1 MMEAEMAGMQ
11 PPAKEHLGHQ
21 ELEAAGRSRP
31 WRLCRERGPVV
42 TCVWD
47 LCPQSG
53 RGHIS
58 AVSAPSQPRPSLRSL
73 GTAAVGTLLV
83 IFSGSCQEPPIQP

>member
-47 LCPQSG
+47 LCPRAGEDTSLPFQPPPSPAPVC
-53 RGHIS
+53 GHL
-58 AVSAPSQPRPSLRSL
+58 VQQPWEL
-73 GTAAVGTLLV
+73 
-83 IFSGSCQEPPIQP
+83 C